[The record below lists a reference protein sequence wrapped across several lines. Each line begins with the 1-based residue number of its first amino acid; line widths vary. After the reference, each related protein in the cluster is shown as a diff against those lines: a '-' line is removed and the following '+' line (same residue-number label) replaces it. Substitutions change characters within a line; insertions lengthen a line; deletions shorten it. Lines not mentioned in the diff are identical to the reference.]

1 MKLLISPTSPY
12 VRKTRVLM
20 REKGLLDR
28 IEEISLNP
36 HQDPAELLAQN
47 RLGKIPVLVRDDGD
61 AFYDSPVICEYL
73 DCLTDAPRLI
83 PASGEARWAILR
95 AQALADGILDLTV
108 AIVMERARPE
118 AEQSRKSMARWREKI
133 ERSVGGMSE
142 TLSAIPANGF
152 DLGRIACA
160 VTLGYLDFR
169 LPEYDWRGAQ
179 PELIDWYANVA
190 ARKSMEETAPP
201 KG

>member
-1 MKLLISPTSPY
+1 MQLLISPTSPY
-12 VRKTRVLM
+12 ARKTRVLV

-28 IEEISLNP
+28 IEETALNP
-36 HQDPAELLAQN
+36 HQDPAELLARN
-47 RLGKIPVLVRDDGD
+47 RLGKIPVLVRDDGE
-61 AFYDSPVICEYL
+61 ALYDSPVICEYIDSL
-73 DCLTDAPRLI
+73 EDEPQLI
-83 PASGEARWAILR
+83 PASGEARWAVLR

-108 AIVMERARPE
+108 GIVMERARP
-118 AEQSRKSMARWREKI
+118 ADEQSQKSITRWHGKI
-133 ERSVGGMSE
+133 ERSVAGMSE
-142 TLSAIPANGF
+142 TLSAIPGDGF

-190 ARKSMEETAPP
+190 ARASMEETAPP

>member
-1 MKLLISPTSPY
+1 MQLLISPTSPY
-12 VRKTRVLM
+12 VRKARVLV

-28 IEEISLNP
+28 VEEISLNP

-47 RLGKIPVLVRDDGD
+47 RLGKIPVLVRDEGD
-61 AFYDSPVICEYL
+61 ALYDSPVICEYL
-73 DCLTDAPRLI
+73 DALSAAPRLI
-83 PASGEARWAILR
+83 PAPGEARWAVLR

-118 AEQSRKSMARWREKI
+118 TEQSPKSMTRWRDKI
-133 ERSVGGMSE
+133 ERAVGGMSE
-142 TLSAIPANGF
+142 ALSAIPANGF

-169 LPEYDWRGAQ
+169 LPEFDWRGAQ

-190 ARKSMEETAPP
+190 ARPSMEETAPP

>member
-1 MKLLISPTSPY
+1 MQLLISPTSPY
-12 VRKTRVLM
+12 ARKTRVFA

-28 IEEISLNP
+28 IEEVSLNP

-47 RLGKIPVLVRDDGD
+47 RLGKIPVLVRDEGD
-61 AFYDSPVICEYL
+61 ALHDSPVICEYL
-73 DCLTDAPRLI
+73 DSLTADPRLI
-83 PASGEARWAILR
+83 PETGDARWAALR
-95 AQALADGILDLTV
+95 AQALADGILDLAV

-118 AEQSRKSMARWREKI
+118 TEQSQKSVARWREKI
-133 ERSVGGMSE
+133 ERAVGGMGE
-142 TLSAIPANGF
+142 ALGNVPAGSFN
-152 DLGRIACA
+152 LGCIACA

-190 ARKSMEETAPP
+190 ARPSMEETAPP

>member
-1 MKLLISPTSPY
+1 MQLLISPTSPY
-12 VRKTRVLM
+12 VRKARVLV
-20 REKGLLDR
+20 REKGLLDHV
-28 IEEISLNP
+28 EEISLNP

-47 RLGKIPVLVRDDGD
+47 RLGKIPVLVRDEGD
-61 AFYDSPVICEYL
+61 ALYDSPVICEYL
-73 DCLTDAPRLI
+73 DSLSVAPRLI
-83 PASGEARWAILR
+83 PAPGEARWAVLR

-118 AEQSRKSMARWREKI
+118 TEQSPKSMTRWRDKI
-133 ERSVGGMSE
+133 ERAVGGMSE

-169 LPEYDWRGAQ
+169 LPEFDWRGAQ

-190 ARKSMEETAPP
+190 ARPSMEETAPP

>member
-1 MKLLISPTSPY
+1 MQMLISPTSPY
-12 VRKTRVLM
+12 VRKARVLA

-28 IEEISLNP
+28 IEEIPLNP

-47 RLGKIPVLVRDDGD
+47 RLGKIPVLVRDDGE
-61 AFYDSPVICEYL
+61 ALFDSPVICEYL
-73 DCLTDAPRLI
+73 DSLADSPRLI
-83 PASGEARWAILR
+83 PISGEARWAVLR
-95 AQALADGILDLTV
+95 AQALADGILDLAV
-108 AIVMERARPE
+108 AIVMERARLE
-118 AEQSRKSMARWREKI
+118 SEQSPSSLTRWRGKI
-133 ERSVGGMSE
+133 ERAVGGMSE
-142 TLSAIPANGF
+142 ALSALPAEGF

-190 ARKSMEETAPP
+190 ARPSMEETAPP
-201 KG
+201 KS